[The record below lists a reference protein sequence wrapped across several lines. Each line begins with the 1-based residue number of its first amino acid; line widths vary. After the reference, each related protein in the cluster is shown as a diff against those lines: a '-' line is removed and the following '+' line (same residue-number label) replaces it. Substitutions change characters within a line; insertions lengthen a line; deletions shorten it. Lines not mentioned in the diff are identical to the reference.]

1 MPRVS
6 ATIRSRTRSSSGTR
20 HHRAQQ
26 RPRIA
31 ITQTLDQRAP
41 AVPASVLARLARRE
55 HQRDRL
61 RQQPARHERQRLRR
75 GPIQPLR
82 VIDDTDK
89 RPLLGRL
96 RQQAQHRQPDQK
108 PIRRV
113 PRTQPERHAERLP
126 LRTGKPV
133 QAIEHRRA
141 QLLQRRERELHLR
154 LARPTARATRN
165 PDAASIAYSSSAVL
179 PTPGSPRTTSTRLCP
194 ARTAVEQ
201 PLQRLALHAP
211 AVQDLRRPL
220 GDHATAT
227 IPGPNGA
234 VVSQSSTRFPVGAPR
249 RGPAVLPRATTR
261 VPVEHYAARDSI
273 TLARCDRRCSQ
284 PKERHDPQQT
294 HHLSRRRLSSG
305 SHLRAF
311 RVLRAA
317 RGPLASAVGA
327 PRGISPL
334 RRLRRHEWS
343 PVDRTVVIALLA
355 IAFGCLFLLTYSLA
369 LGDPV
374 PRRIDA
380 ALVGD
385 PAAYPRT
392 VDAVQGVAG
401 GKLAFRG
408 YASVPAARHAI
419 DEQRVYAALDLTS
432 TRPTLYVASAAG
444 ASVARVLERISAVDP
459 AVRVVDTHRLNA
471 RDPNELDVFYRMLVA
486 TVIGFI
492 TVFQVLA
499 QSGRRRCATTSP
511 SCWAWRSRRRSR

>member
-1 MPRVS
+1 M
-6 ATIRSRTRSSSGTR
+6 TRSR
-20 HHRAQQ
+20 
-26 RPRIA
+26 P
-31 ITQTLDQRAP
+31 
-41 AVPASVLARLARRE
+41 
-55 HQRDRL
+55 
-61 RQQPARHERQRLRR
+61 
-75 GPIQPLR
+75 
-82 VIDDTDK
+82 
-89 RPLLGRL
+89 
-96 RQQAQHRQPDQK
+96 
-108 PIRRV
+108 
-113 PRTQPERHAERLP
+113 
-126 LRTGKPV
+126 
-133 QAIEHRRA
+133 
-141 QLLQRRERELHLR
+141 
-154 LARPTARATRN
+154 
-165 PDAASIAYSSSAVL
+165 
-179 PTPGSPRTTSTRLCP
+179 TTS
-194 ARTAVEQ
+194 
-201 PLQRLALHAP
+201 LAG
-211 AVQDLRRPL
+211 V
-220 GDHATAT
+220 
-227 IPGPNGA
+227 
-234 VVSQSSTRFPVGAPR
+234 
-249 RGPAVLPRATTR
+249 
-261 VPVEHYAARDSI
+261 
-273 TLARCDRRCSQ
+273 
-284 PKERHDPQQT
+284 
-294 HHLSRRRLSSG
+294 LSSG

-385 PAAYPRT
+385 PAAHPRT

-499 QSGRRRCATTSP
+499 QSGRLAVRHHVAFVLGLAVAASFALTLIGGVLLHGSITSGAEQWGILALHILAVASFTLLMAVMLGRWAIVPTWLFFIILGNTSSGGAVSPPLLPAPFAFISQWLPSGATVTALRDAVYFPASQHVRP
-511 SCWAWRSRRRSR
+511 IAVQAVWASALFVAWLVVARRREASAAAV